1 MIPWK
6 LIFFLIIL
14 TLVILFA
21 GFNIRNTVDISLGF
35 TIYEEVP
42 IFIALFIAFLL
53 GNFVMLPF
61 ALGKNRRTKKA
72 KEEKARKKLEKEEQK
87 EAKKAQKGKRGKK
100 EKSEPQD
107 GPIMTEGDLFRSDT
121 SSDEET

>member
-14 TLVILFA
+14 TLVVLFA
-21 GFNIRNTVDISLGF
+21 GFNITNTVDISIGF
-35 TIYEEVP
+35 RTFEEVP
-42 IFIALFIAFLL
+42 IFIALFIAFIL

-72 KEEKARKKLEKEEQK
+72 KAAKAQEKLEKQEKK
-87 EAKKAQKGKRGKK
+87 EAKKTRKGKKGK
-100 EKSEPQD
+100 EETPENTIL
-107 GPIMTEGDLFRSDT
+107 PEGDLFRSDT
-121 SSDEET
+121 SSDEDT

>member
-21 GFNIRNTVDISLGF
+21 GFNVANTVDISLGF
-35 TIYEEVP
+35 KTFEEVP
-42 IFIALFIAFLL
+42 IFIALFIAFIL

-72 KEEKARKKLEKEEQK
+72 KAAKAREKLEKQEKK
-87 EAKKAQKGKRGKK
+87 EAKKRRKGKKDTD
-100 EKSEPQD
+100 ESAEN
-107 GPIMTEGDLFRSDT
+107 PILPEGDPFRSDT
-121 SSDEET
+121 SRDEDS

>member
-21 GFNIRNTVDISLGF
+21 GFNVANTVDISLGF
-35 TIYEEVP
+35 RTFEDVP
-42 IFIALFIAFLL
+42 IFIALFIAFVL

-72 KEEKARKKLEKEEQK
+72 KAAKAQEKLEKQEKK
-87 EAKKAQKGKRGKK
+87 EAKKARKGKKGKG
-100 EKSEPQD
+100 EESD
-107 GPIMTEGDLFRSDT
+107 SPIFPEGDLFRSDT
-121 SSDEET
+121 NSDEET